1 MIPKKIQKII
11 GTSKT
16 IDENI
21 FHKVKSADRR
31 RQIELQKL
39 DNEIIDYPEMS
50 IKGNYAIER
59 EKKIKYKKIFW
70 RLILLIL
77 AIPIVYITAIFIY
90 DLY

>member
-11 GTSKT
+11 GTSKV
-16 IDENI
+16 IDKNI

-31 RQIELQKL
+31 RQIELQRL

-59 EKKIKYKKIFW
+59 ERKIKYKKILW

-77 AIPIVYITAIFIY
+77 AIPIIYIIAIFIY